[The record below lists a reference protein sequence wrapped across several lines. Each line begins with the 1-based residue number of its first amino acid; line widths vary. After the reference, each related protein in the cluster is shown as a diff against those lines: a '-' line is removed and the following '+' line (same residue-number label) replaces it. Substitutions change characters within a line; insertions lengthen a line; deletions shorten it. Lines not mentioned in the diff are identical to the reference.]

1 MKFNKLEILNLGW
14 NNLANKINIL
24 ENVDFKELKELDLSY
39 DKI

>member
-1 MKFNKLEILNLGW
+1 VKFNKLEILNLGW